1 MLILIPRMYL
11 VIQKNVSSQYR
22 ILEKSMKDS
31 LDSVHNI
38 SDNVEETAAS
48 MEQIFLAINELNKSI
63 VDMTSSYNEIDNIC
77 KELESL

>member
-1 MLILIPRMYL
+1 
-11 VIQKNVSSQYR
+11 
-22 ILEKSMKDS
+22 MKDS